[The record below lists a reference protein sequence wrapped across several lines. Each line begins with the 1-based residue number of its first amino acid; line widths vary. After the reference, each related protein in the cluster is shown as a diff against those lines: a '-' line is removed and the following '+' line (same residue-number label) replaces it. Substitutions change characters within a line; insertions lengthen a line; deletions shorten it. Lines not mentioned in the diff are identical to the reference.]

1 MESRYLTSPHLIL
14 LSSQLSLFTLRERTQ
29 KLLHYQ
35 FHRNMVGSFLTM
47 ISMHSSITVWL
58 SLAYLHPKKKL
69 RRSLNRC
76 KNNIIKSLSLLSLKN
91 RSSLNLFM
99 TMSLYHNM
107 ILAVNS
113 TQRLRMKSLDSK
125 NTISFRNTINLN
137 SIVRLSINHSLS
149 NLQFGQGSQRTVLMM
164 KNENNFAELSKTK
177 LNDSEN
183 WANDRQKR

>member
-1 MESRYLTSPHLIL
+1 MELRYLISPHLIL
-14 LSSQLSLFTLRERTQ
+14 LSSQSSPFTLKERTQ
-29 KLLHYQ
+29 KHLHYQ

-58 SLAYLHPKKKL
+58 SLASLHPKKKL

-76 KNNIIKSLSLLSLKN
+76 KNNIIKSLSLLSHKN

-99 TMSLYHNM
+99 TMSLYHSM
-107 ILAVNS
+107 ILEVNS

-137 SIVRLSINHSLS
+137 SIVRLNINHFLS
-149 NLQFGQGSQRTVLMM
+149 NLWFGQGSQRTVLMM

-183 WANDRQKR
+183 WVNDRQRR

>member
-1 MESRYLTSPHLIL
+1 
-14 LSSQLSLFTLRERTQ
+14 
-29 KLLHYQ
+29 
-35 FHRNMVGSFLTM
+35 
-47 ISMHSSITVWL
+47 
-58 SLAYLHPKKKL
+58 
-69 RRSLNRC
+69 
-76 KNNIIKSLSLLSLKN
+76 
-91 RSSLNLFM
+91 M

-137 SIVRLSINHSLS
+137 SIVRLSINLSLS
-149 NLQFGQGSQRTVLMM
+149 NLLFGQDSLRMVLMM

-183 WANDRQKR
+183 WVNDRQKR